1 MISDTKRKITER
13 RDGIAMQKEW
23 RKQCYQN
30 VYCEEGNEGGRYV
43 CTEEDGDLRKR
54 LLSELNTDTWRQS
67 HIAKLS
73 LFRLAKNVPV
83 FYGNRS
89 SLAFSQQQA
98 IGEHPQADQ
107 SSAQPQKLIILT

>member
-1 MISDTKRKITER
+1 MISDTKRKKTEC

-30 VYCEEGNEGGRYV
+30 VYWSDHCEEGNEGGRYV
-43 CTEEDGDLRKR
+43 CTEEDDDLRNR
-54 LLSELNTDTWRQS
+54 LLSELNRDTWRQS
-67 HIAKLS
+67 HIAK
-73 LFRLAKNVPV
+73 LAKNVPV

-98 IGEHPQADQ
+98 IGQHPQPDQ